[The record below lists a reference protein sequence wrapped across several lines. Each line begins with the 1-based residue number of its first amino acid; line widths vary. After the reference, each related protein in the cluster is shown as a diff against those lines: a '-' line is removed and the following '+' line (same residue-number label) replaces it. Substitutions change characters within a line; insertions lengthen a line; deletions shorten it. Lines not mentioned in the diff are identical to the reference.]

1 MDRILI
7 KISGESI
14 ADENAIANAAKVKDL
29 VKQIETIS
37 AKYSVAIVIGG
48 GNIWRGAKN
57 SGLDIPRPISDT
69 VGMVAT
75 TINATILAESIN
87 SYSKCKAK
95 VFAAGECY
103 NLTNKINHNEINEWL
118 SKKGNVIVFAGGTG
132 NPYFTTDSGAALRAA
147 EIKAKWIV
155 MGKNGVDGIYSADP
169 KKDKNAKLYSKL
181 SYKEII
187 DKKLSVM
194 DLTALTLCSENGI
207 KIKVFNANKK
217 NGYVDAINDKIK
229 STIVE

>member
-1 MDRILI
+1 MDRVLI

-14 ADENAIANAAKVKDL
+14 ANDKSIADAKQVKKL
-29 VKQIETIS
+29 VKQIEAIS
-37 AKYSVAIVIGG
+37 KKYSVAIVIGG
-48 GNIWRGAKN
+48 GNIWRGAKD

-75 TINATILAESIN
+75 TINATILAESIK
-87 SYSKCKAK
+87 SYSSCNAK
-95 VFAAGECY
+95 VFAAGDCY
-103 NLTNKINHNEINEWL
+103 NLTNKINHTEINDFL
-118 SKKGNVIVFAGGTG
+118 NKKGNVVVFAGGTG

-147 EIKAKWIV
+147 EIKAKWIL

-207 KIKVFNANKK
+207 KIKVFNATKDNS
-217 NGYVDAINDKIK
+217 YVDAVNDKIK